1 MTNPNFFADPGYV
14 SNILSSTLGENINII
29 QKTILL
35 TDASNFPSKGRIT
48 IGSET
53 IIYDG
58 KTDNTL
64 NNCYRVNPVTH
75 NIGANV
81 ILIDKLPESPIQYY
95 RINSG
100 WYKERG
106 SSNKTL
112 RVGDSNLLAPGTI
125 RFNES
130 TTTFQGFNGTDWVT
144 FNAIQGPPGITGAN
158 ASQLFNFINLPD
170 NPSNNG
176 GKIFQSSGTTSVYFR
191 SIQGGVVDINAG
203 LTALSLSIINESD
216 YVRITPQPQPYVWDF
231 TSNNTFDN
239 FKTLNVTSSTKL
251 KAYGTIGKWRVKSNT
266 TIKTGMGVRIVSE
279 VSNMVSNMVIEPFTY
294 TSNDNN
300 NPSINQIKLG
310 FLGIALENK
319 SNGDSCEV
327 CTNGITMALI
337 GDNAGI
343 TGGIHSTAAIRC
355 GMYAFANYNGS
366 VFSPTNIISVSPTQ
380 LDNNKSFFSIAG
392 YWVEEG
398 SLKVYYNGS
407 VTDNCLG
414 LFYVQGGLNL

>member
-1 MTNPNFFADPGYV
+1 MTNPNFFSDPGYV
-14 SNILSSTLGENINII
+14 SNILSSTLAENINIV
-29 QKTILL
+29 QNTILL
-35 TDASNFPSKGRIT
+35 TNATNFPSKGKIM
-48 IGSET
+48 IGTET

-58 KTDNTL
+58 KTDNSL
-64 NNCYRVNPVTH
+64 NNCYRVNPVEH
-75 NIGANV
+75 NIGTSV

-130 TTTFQGFNGTDWVT
+130 TTTFQGFNGSEWVT
-144 FNAIQGPPGITGAN
+144 FNAIQGPQGDPGEN
-158 ASQLFNFINLPD
+158 ASQLFNFINLPND
-170 NPSNNG
+170 PSNLG

-216 YVRITPQPQPYVWDF
+216 YVKITPQPQPYVWDF
-231 TSNNTFDN
+231 TSNNTFNN

-266 TIKTGMGVRIVSE
+266 TIKTGMGVRIVAE
-279 VSNMVSNMVIEPFTY
+279 DSNMVIEPFTY
-294 TSNDNN
+294 TSNDNS
-300 NPSINQIKLG
+300 NPAINQIKLG

-319 SNGDSCEV
+319 SNGESCEV

-337 GDNAGI
+337 GNNADI
-343 TGGIHSTAAIRC
+343 TGGIPSTASIRC
-355 GMYAFANYNGS
+355 GMYAFANYDGS
-366 VFSPTNIISVSPTQ
+366 VFSPTNILTVSPTH
-380 LDNNKSFFSIAG
+380 LSNSKSFFSIAG

-407 VTDNCLG
+407 IITDNCLG

>member
-14 SNILSSTLGENINII
+14 SNILSSTLGENIDII

-35 TDASNFPSKGRIT
+35 TNASNFPSKGNIS

-58 KTDNTL
+58 KIDNTL
-64 NNCYRVNPVTH
+64 HNCYRANPVTH

-81 ILIDKLPESPIQYY
+81 ILLGKESEAPIQYY
-95 RINSG
+95 TINSG

-130 TTTFQGFNGTDWVT
+130 TNTFQGFNGTQWVT

-158 ASQLFNFINLPD
+158 ASQLFNFINLPND
-170 NPSNNG
+170 PSNNG

-191 SIQGGVVDINAG
+191 SIQGSVVDINAG
-203 LTALSLSIINESD
+203 LTALSLSITNDSN
-216 YVRITPQPQPYVWDF
+216 YVTITPQPRPYVWDF
-231 TSNNTFDN
+231 TSNNTFNN
-239 FKTLNVTSSTKL
+239 FKSLAIDSKF
-251 KAYGTIGKWRVKSNT
+251 KAYGTVGKWRVKSNT
-266 TIKTGMGVRIVSE
+266 TIKAGMGVRIVAD
-279 VSNMVSNMVIEPFTY
+279 VPDVPNGANMVIEPFTY
-294 TSNDNN
+294 TSNNN
-300 NPSINQIKLG
+300 ISENKIKLG

-319 SNGDSCEV
+319 SNGEACEV

-337 GDNAGI
+337 GNNVAI
-343 TGGIHSTAAIRC
+343 GGISSTSAIKC
-355 GMYAFANYNGS
+355 GMYAFANYDGS
-366 VFSPTNIISVSPTQ
+366 VFSPTDILSVSPTS
-380 LDNNKSFFSIAG
+380 LSNSKSFFTIAG

-398 SLKVYYNGS
+398 SGKVYFNGGT
-407 VTDNCLG
+407 VADNCIG